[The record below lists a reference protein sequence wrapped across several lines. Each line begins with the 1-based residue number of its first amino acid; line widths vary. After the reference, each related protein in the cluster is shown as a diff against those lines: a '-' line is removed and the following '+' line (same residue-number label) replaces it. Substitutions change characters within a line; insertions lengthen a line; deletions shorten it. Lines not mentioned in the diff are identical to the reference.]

1 MLNLKWLKPIPIVCS
16 WAAVCAVL
24 LFVLSS
30 PVSGAESDPKV
41 VEAAKA
47 ENGEIL
53 AFMGLRLETARIL
66 ADRFKEKYPFIK
78 SVDLQRGDSL
88 RMLERALSEYRAGM
102 HRIDVFQMSPYDLA
116 ALRDEGV
123 LTPHI
128 SPVTQEIEPLFKDD
142 KNYWT
147 DLYWYP
153 VIIAYNTDLVSPEEA
168 PKTWQDLLDPKWKGK
183 IGMPRDQVG
192 FHRVILQELGEE
204 KGTQFMKDLAAQDV
218 RIHRGISD
226 GVTML
231 AAGEFHIN
239 VTRAQHIEIFKGKGA
254 PVEWVKDLDPMAVHG
269 TPIALA
275 KNAPNPNSAKLFLD
289 FVLSDEGAEIIAE
302 SRRLPPRLD
311 VKGLSQGFREMN
323 RDNLVRTPDEDIVKN
338 FKEYRMEFR
347 ELFGMPN

>member
-1 MLNLKWLKPIPIVCS
+1 MPDLKRRKPLPVRLFF
-16 WAAVCAVL
+16 AVCAILL
-24 LFVLSS
+24 LFSN
-30 PVSGAESDPKV
+30 PAAGAESDPKV
-41 VEAAKA
+41 VEGAKA
-47 ENGEIL
+47 ESGQIL

-123 LTPHI
+123 LTPYN
-128 SPVTQEIEPLFKDD
+128 SPVIQEIKPLFKDD

-153 VIIAYNTDLVSPEEA
+153 VIIAYNTDLVSAEEA
-168 PKTWQDLLDPKWKGK
+168 PKTWEDLLDPKWKGK
-183 IGMPRDQVG
+183 IGMPRDQIG
-192 FHRVILQELGEE
+192 FHRVMLQELGAE
-204 KGTQFMKDLAAQDV
+204 KGAQFMKDLAAQDI

-239 VTRAQHIEIFKGKGA
+239 ITRAQHIEIFKAKGA
-254 PVEWVKDLDPMAVHG
+254 PVEWVKDLKPMAVHG

-275 KNAPNPNSAKLFLD
+275 KNAPNPNSAKLFID

-311 VKGLSQGFREMN
+311 VKGLSSGFREMN

-338 FKEYRMEFR
+338 FQEYRTEFR